1 MEPASTRRTFPK
13 TLRIAAVT
21 LLLVTALATRLHAP
35 WQMDVT
41 NDEMI
46 HITNYHPE
54 YENQRFL
61 SWFNQFLMNHAHA
74 TDRSDIQRIDEV
86 YNRSYLL
93 QRLQYIFIKDAHPPL
108 FNIFAE
114 LVNCAPGHKLLIMRL
129 SAMIASLLFILLLY
143 LAGRE
148 YAGHVLG
155 LWVSGFATVSVIFRL
170 YSGLGRPYAFAQ
182 MLLAF
187 VLLSFLR
194 YKRTQSVTLR
204 PFLLVALLA
213 QSTDWMLWP
222 VIGPMIL
229 VAGYERYRATGSIKR
244 IINESWWYAL
254 ISCALLVLFGLQTRI
269 PNIASQLAEAHGQM
283 PDWWSLAAAT
293 PVAELGNLFGLSL
306 AAIAVALFVVLC
318 AIGLVTIAANLERPR
333 PERYALT
340 AAMLAGVIVIFT
352 VLPSTRYYIIPDD
365 DSDIQ
370 CRSCNQCPAWQ
381 EGDLRIR
388 LLGHDG
394 DNPCDFSGQTRKPIF
409 TFLFRRYSIFIGRAA
424 FVRGDEA
431 WRYLVQRAVL
441 HSKQSL
447 SVWRT
452 LTVSAGARR
461 LRRSNTR
468 ALRNCSQLLCAHK
481 EISIR

>member
-293 PVAELGNLFGLSL
+293 PVAELGNLFGLSI
-306 AAIAVALFVVLC
+306 AAIAVAFFFVLC
-318 AIGLVTIAANLERPR
+318 AIGLVTIAANSERPR

-340 AAMLAGVIVIFT
+340 AAMLAGVIVIFA
-352 VLPSTRYYIIPDD
+352 VLPSTRYYIIPMTILTF
-365 DSDIQ
+365 SAGVAI
-370 CRSCNQCPAWQ
+370 NV
-381 EGDLRIR
+381 
-388 LLGHDG
+388 LLG
-394 DNPCDFSGQTRKPIF
+394 
-409 TFLFRRYSIFIGRAA
+409 RR
-424 FVRGDEA
+424 
-431 WRYLVQRAVL
+431 
-441 HSKQSL
+441 
-447 SVWRT
+447 
-452 LTVSAGARR
+452 
-461 LRRSNTR
+461 
-468 ALRNCSQLLCAHK
+468 
-481 EISIR
+481 EISEFAFSAMMATTLVIFLVKPENPYSRFFFDDTPYSLIAKRLSAEMKPGDIWFSEPYFIANNLYLYGAPSPLVPVQDDYDAATLGVAQL